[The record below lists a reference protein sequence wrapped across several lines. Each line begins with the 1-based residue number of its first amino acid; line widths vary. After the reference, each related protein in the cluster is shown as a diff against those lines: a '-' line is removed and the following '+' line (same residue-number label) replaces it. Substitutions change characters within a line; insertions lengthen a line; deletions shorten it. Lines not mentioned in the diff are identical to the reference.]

1 MSNKNILHHVITVK
15 IIENTAA
22 LDTSRLSQAA
32 FKNSYAHYSAIAQVL
47 DEYDMPRTSK
57 IVWRTQRI
65 EDLINIAL
73 EAHGMQVQRSKT
85 KLEWVNNNRHDMIIH
100 MVLEEL
106 DNEQ

>member
-15 IIENTAA
+15 IIGNTAA

-32 FKNSYAHYSAIAQVL
+32 FKNSYAQYSAIAQVL

-73 EAHGMQVQRSKT
+73 ERRGMQVQRGKT
-85 KLEWVNNNRHDMIIH
+85 KLEWVTNNSHDLIIH
-100 MVLEEL
+100 MVREEL
-106 DNEQ
+106 DNGQ